1 MSSTAVKANPK
12 TAAELEATIA
22 HVNNTIQWG
31 SQNIPEGE
39 DRRERI
45 ESLKGFVYAL
55 ECRLANTLGLWA
67 NLN

>member
-1 MSSTAVKANPK
+1 MSSTEIKTNPK

-22 HVNNTIQWG
+22 HVKDTIQWV
-31 SQNIPEGE
+31 SRNIPEGE
-39 DRRERI
+39 DRREHI